1 MSKTKYKKRHPQGK
15 RGYTPTPPP
24 ESEFANDGKSKRM
37 NPAARNLMFVSLICL
52 AISEILVRKELL
64 SEVVSLVISIVALVA
79 LVAALYLQFRRPDGS
94 SQGRPRL

>member
-1 MSKTKYKKRHPQGK
+1 
-15 RGYTPTPPP
+15 
-24 ESEFANDGKSKRM
+24 M

>member
-1 MSKTKYKKRHPQGK
+1 MSKTKHKKRHPQGK

-52 AISEILVRKELL
+52 AISEILFRMKFL
-64 SEVVSLVISIVALVA
+64 SEVVSLVISIVALVL
-79 LVAALYLQFRRPDGS
+79 LVAAVYLQFRRPDGS